1 MFTTLRST
9 LFFLIFSLCFLA
21 GKSQVPFPEKC
32 LGTWEGMLMIYQQGQ
47 LRDSVKVIFTVAKT
61 DEDDRWAWKKEY
73 VSEKYPM
80 VKDYELVLKDAE
92 KGYYITDE
100 GDNIQLTDYL
110 FGNKL
115 YSVFETGGILLT
127 STYEMREEEL
137 IFEVTSGKKLTEDQ
151 EVNTFSV
158 SSMQK
163 AVFTR
168 SKED

>member
-1 MFTTLRST
+1 MITTLRST
-9 LFFLIFSLCFLA
+9 LFLLLFSLCFVS

-32 LGTWEGMLMIYQQGQ
+32 LGKWEGMLMIYQQGQ

-61 DEDDRWAWKKEY
+61 DVADRWTWKKEY
-73 VSEKYPM
+73 ISEKFPM

-92 KGYYITDE
+92 KGQYITDE
-100 GDNIQLTDYL
+100 GENIQLADYL

-127 STYEMREEEL
+127 STYELREEEL
-137 IFEVTSGKKLTEDQ
+137 IFEVTSGKKLTDDQ
-151 EVNTFSV
+151 EVNNFSV
-158 SSMQK
+158 SSIQR